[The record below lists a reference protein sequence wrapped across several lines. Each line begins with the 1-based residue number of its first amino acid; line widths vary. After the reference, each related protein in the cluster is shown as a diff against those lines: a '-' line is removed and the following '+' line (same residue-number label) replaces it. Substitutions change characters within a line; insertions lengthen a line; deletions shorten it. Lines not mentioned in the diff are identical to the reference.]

1 MARSATGAV
10 MREMFPHSRD
20 TDEETILTA
29 WLDVAVLIDN
39 VASCAVCSRSPR
51 YWTVTV
57 TNLGQDSASTSLG
70 AAEDGDSAAPTAIH
84 VFK

>member
-29 WLDVAVLIDN
+29 WLDVAILIDN
-39 VASCAVCSRSPR
+39 VASCAVCCRSPR
-51 YWTVTV
+51 YWAVTV
-57 TNLGQDSASTSLG
+57 ANLGQDSASTSLG